1 MDDIIKKGKI
11 INYLGSVFKRAFL
24 RVYFVSAYNDF
35 PYITRGRRSMED
47 SFYPK

>member
-11 INYLGSVFKRAFL
+11 IDYFRSVFKRAFL
-24 RVYFVSAYNDF
+24 RVYFVSVYNDF
-35 PYITRGRRSMED
+35 PYITRGRRSMD